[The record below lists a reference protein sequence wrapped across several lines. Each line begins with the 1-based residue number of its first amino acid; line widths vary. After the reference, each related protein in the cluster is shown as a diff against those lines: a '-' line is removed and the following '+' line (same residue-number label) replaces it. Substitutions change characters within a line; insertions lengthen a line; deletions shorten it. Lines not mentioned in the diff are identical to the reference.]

1 MNEGDDSVL
10 STETRK
16 KKRKPGLRYS
26 SKKALERSRL
36 SKNSAKVVKKVL
48 LYLDSGGPAFLE
60 PVEELAGVRI
70 GTSNSILDY
79 DYPQGVRDI

>member
-1 MNEGDDSVL
+1 MNEGDDSVF

-70 GTSNSILDY
+70 GTSNSILDC